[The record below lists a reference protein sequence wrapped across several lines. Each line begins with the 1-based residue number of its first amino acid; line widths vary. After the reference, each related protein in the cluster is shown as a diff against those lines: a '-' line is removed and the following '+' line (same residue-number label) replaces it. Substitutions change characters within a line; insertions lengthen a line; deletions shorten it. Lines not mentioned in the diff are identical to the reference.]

1 MKKKDLKLAVES
13 IKKLKLNVFENKAI
27 STALFKNFMALVGEL
42 RAFETKIDDMRT
54 AFLNSYQKEQGEVAE
69 LQQKLAIEKNDAKKL
84 EIVEKI
90 NGYKKYLDAL
100 KAFNDEVR
108 AAEMEEIKTKII
120 PIDEDKFMEEYM
132 KQDECDMSVVEGL
145 FPLFKSN
152 IKEQP
157 IKK

>member
-145 FPLFKSN
+145 LPLFKSN
-152 IKEQP
+152 IKEQS

>member
-13 IKKLKLNVFENKAI
+13 IKKLKLNVFEDKAI

-108 AAEMEEIKTKII
+108 AAEMEEIKTKIT
-120 PIDEDKFMEEYM
+120 PIDED
-132 KQDECDMSVVEGL
+132 S
-145 FPLFKSN
+145 SWRST
-152 IKEQP
+152 
-157 IKK
+157 

>member
-54 AFLNSYQKEQGEVAE
+54 AFLNSYKKEQEEVAE

-90 NGYKKYLDAL
+90 NGYKKYLDVL

-108 AAEMEEIKTKII
+108 AAEMEEIKTKITT
-120 PIDEDKFMEEYM
+120 IDEDKFMEEYM